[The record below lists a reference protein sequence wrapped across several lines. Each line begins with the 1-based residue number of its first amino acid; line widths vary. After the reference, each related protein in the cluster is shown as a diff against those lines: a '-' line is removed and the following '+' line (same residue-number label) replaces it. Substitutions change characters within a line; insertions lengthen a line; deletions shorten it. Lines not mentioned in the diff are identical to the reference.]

1 MDYIKEKLYQQL
13 AIDYCCQISDIKD
26 DKNHFMEYKKI
37 EGRRQFEEADDCV
50 LKVIAVNGKLIF
62 TGKKSVVDVCQKQF
76 SNKSG
81 NWFMDVVNFRELD
94 EILKKEGYRIKTVH
108 PFFIPKD
115 DHVYE
120 INVVE
125 IKKYNQEE
133 IIQFKD
139 DDRFDEA
146 FCFSEAS
153 PDVLAVA
160 AIIDNEIVGM
170 AGASADSPSFWQIG
184 INVNKNFEGR
194 HIASGLVS
202 ILKSDILQK
211 GIVPYYGTSF
221 SNLASQHVAAR
232 AGFEVAWVELI
243 TEKNT
248 ADDVYT
254 G

>member
-13 AIDYCCQISDIKD
+13 AIDYCCQVSDVKD
-26 DKNHFMEYKKI
+26 DKNHFTEYEKL

-62 TGKKSVVDVCQKQF
+62 TGKKSIIEVCRKQF
-76 SNKSG
+76 SNNSG
-81 NWFMDVVNFRELD
+81 NWFMDASNFRKLD
-94 EILKKEGYRIKTVH
+94 EILKKDGYRVKTAH

-115 DHVYE
+115 DHVHE
-120 INVVE
+120 INGVE

-133 IIQFKD
+133 ILQFKD

-146 FCFSEAS
+146 FCFSEES

-160 AIIDNEIVGM
+160 AIIDDEIVGM

-194 HIASGLVS
+194 HIASGIVS
-202 ILKSDILQK
+202 ILKADILQK

-221 SNLASQHVAAR
+221 SNLASQHVAAK

-243 TEKNT
+243 TERMEC
-248 ADDVYT
+248 
-254 G
+254 

>member
-1 MDYIKEKLYQQL
+1 MDYIKEKLFRQL
-13 AIDYCCQISDIKD
+13 AVDYCCSVSDIKD
-26 DKNHFMEYKKI
+26 NKNHFTEYKPL
-37 EGRRQFEEADDCV
+37 EGRRQFEKVDDCI

-62 TGKKSVVDVCQKQF
+62 TGKKSIVYVCRQKF
-76 SNKSG
+76 SDKSG
-81 NWFMDVVNFRELD
+81 NWFMDVANFRELD
-94 EILKKEGYRIKTVH
+94 EILKEEGYRIKTAH

-115 DHVYE
+115 NHVYE
-120 INVVE
+120 MNGVE
-125 IKKYNQEE
+125 IEKYDQEE
-133 IIQFKD
+133 ILQFKD

-146 FCFSEAS
+146 FCFDEVS

-170 AGASADSPSFWQIG
+170 AGASADSHAFWQIG
-184 INVNKNFEGR
+184 INVNKEFEGR

-202 ILKSDILQK
+202 ILKHDILQK

-221 SNLASQHVAAR
+221 SNLASQHVAAK

-243 TEKNT
+243 TERI
-248 ADDVYT
+248 

>member
-1 MDYIKEKLYQQL
+1 MNLYTPL
-13 AIDYCCQISDIKD
+13 
-26 DKNHFMEYKKI
+26 
-37 EGRRQFEEADDCV
+37 
-50 LKVIAVNGKLIF
+50 
-62 TGKKSVVDVCQKQF
+62 F
-76 SNKSG
+76 SNIESTDIY
-81 NWFMDVVNFRELD
+81 NNID
-94 EILKKEGYRIKTVH
+94 
-108 PFFIPKD
+108 FF
-115 DHVYE
+115 
-120 INVVE
+120 
-125 IKKYNQEE
+125 NQVLNLIESKQ
-133 IIQFKD
+133 IISLSNNKLNAV
-139 DDRFDEA
+139 FDEA

-202 ILKSDILQK
+202 ILKSDILKK

>member
-1 MDYIKEKLYQQL
+1 MDMDYIKEKLYQQL

-62 TGKKSVVDVCQKQF
+62 IGKKSVVDVCQKQF

-120 INVVE
+120 INGVE

-133 IIQFKD
+133 ILQFKD

-160 AIIDNEIVGM
+160 AIIDNEIVCM
-170 AGASADSPSFWQIG
+170 A
-184 INVNKNFEGR
+184 
-194 HIASGLVS
+194 
-202 ILKSDILQK
+202 
-211 GIVPYYGTSF
+211 
-221 SNLASQHVAAR
+221 
-232 AGFEVAWVELI
+232 
-243 TEKNT
+243 
-248 ADDVYT
+248 
-254 G
+254 

>member
-13 AIDYCCQISDIKD
+13 AIDYCCQVSDIKD
-26 DKNHFMEYKKI
+26 DKNHFTEYEKL

-50 LKVIAVNGKLIF
+50 
-62 TGKKSVVDVCQKQF
+62 
-76 SNKSG
+76 
-81 NWFMDVVNFRELD
+81 
-94 EILKKEGYRIKTVH
+94 H
-108 PFFIPKD
+108 
-115 DHVYE
+115 E
-120 INVVE
+120 INGVE

-133 IIQFKD
+133 ILQFKD

-146 FCFSEAS
+146 FCFSEES

-160 AIIDNEIVGM
+160 AIIDDEIVGM

-194 HIASGLVS
+194 HIATGLVS
-202 ILKSDILQK
+202 MLKADILKK

-221 SNLASQHVAAR
+221 SNLASQHVAAK

-243 TEKNT
+243 TERME
-248 ADDVYT
+248 Y
-254 G
+254 

>member
-1 MDYIKEKLYQQL
+1 MDLTQAEAINDMITAEDYHASSLAMRGIRGSVSRLVNPFIQKLL
-13 AIDYCCQISDIKD
+13 DIIANIEVNIDYP
-26 DKNHFMEYKKI
+26 EYEDVEQLTQETVLPLAHSLK
-37 EGRRQFEEADDCV
+37 GR
-50 LKVIAVNGKLIF
+50 
-62 TGKKSVVDVCQKQF
+62 
-76 SNKSG
+76 
-81 NWFMDVVNFRELD
+81 MD
-94 EILKKEGYRIKTVH
+94 EILKKEGCRVKTVH

-115 DHVYE
+115 DNVQE
-120 INVVE
+120 INGIE

-133 IIQFKD
+133 ILQFKD

-146 FCFSEAS
+146 FCFSEES

-160 AIIDNEIVGM
+160 AIIDDEIVGM

-202 ILKSDILQK
+202 ILKADILKK

-221 SNLASQHVAAR
+221 SNLASQHVAAK

-243 TEKNT
+243 TERMES
-248 ADDVYT
+248 
-254 G
+254 

>member
-13 AIDYCCQISDIKD
+13 AIDYCCKISDIKD

-37 EGRRQFEEADDCV
+37 EGRRKFEEADDCV

-81 NWFMDVVNFRELD
+81 NWFMDVVNFRKLD

-108 PFFIPKD
+108 SFFIPKD

-120 INVVE
+120 INGVE

-133 IIQFKD
+133 ILQFKD

-153 PDVLAVA
+153 PDVLAG
-160 AIIDNEIVGM
+160 DT
-170 AGASADSPSFWQIG
+170 
-184 INVNKNFEGR
+184 R
-194 HIASGLVS
+194 
-202 ILKSDILQK
+202 
-211 GIVPYYGTSF
+211 
-221 SNLASQHVAAR
+221 
-232 AGFEVAWVELI
+232 
-243 TEKNT
+243 
-248 ADDVYT
+248 
-254 G
+254 